1 MGEWGSGGVGE
12 ISLKISVEL
21 FLLIPLL
28 FPPSPTLLFPPP
40 PFPHSPPP
48 PPSLT
53 MATTERK
60 PLLLDFEKPLAE
72 LETRIDQIRELAE
85 ENGVDVSSQIRQLET
100 RAMQLRQEIFGSLSP
115 FQRLQLARHPRRP
128 STLDYIQAIS
138 DEWMELHGDRGGYDD
153 SALIAGVGR
162 FGGQPVVMLGHQKG
176 RDTKDNV
183 VRNFGM
189 ASPGGYRKAMRL
201 MEHANKFG
209 MPILT
214 FIDTPG
220 ALPNVE
226 AEHQGQ
232 GEAIA
237 YNLREMFRLDVPIIC
252 TVIGEGGSGGALG
265 IGVGDRL
272 LMFEHAVYT
281 VATPEACAAILWRDS
296 AQAPQAA
303 VALKITAWD
312 LKNLG
317 ILDTILP
324 EPIGGAHSE
333 PLKAATTLKQA
344 LLQALEELSRLTPK
358 ELKEMRY
365 QKFRK
370 IGIVA

>member
-1 MGEWGSGGVGE
+1 
-12 ISLKISVEL
+12 
-21 FLLIPLL
+21 
-28 FPPSPTLLFPPP
+28 
-40 PFPHSPPP
+40 
-48 PPSLT
+48 

-60 PLLLDFEKPLAE
+60 PLLLDFEKPLIE
-72 LETRIDQIRELAE
+72 LELRIEQIRELAAE
-85 ENGVDVSSQIRQLET
+85 QGVDVSGEIRQLEV
-100 RAMQLRQEIFGSLSP
+100 RAEELRQEIFSGLSP
-115 FQRLQLARHPRRP
+115 SQHLQLARHPRRP

-138 DEWMELHGDRGGYDD
+138 DEWMELHGDRKGSDD
-153 SALIAGVGR
+153 PALVGGVGR
-162 FGGQPVVMLGHQKG
+162 VAGRPVVMLGNQKG
-176 RDTKDNV
+176 RDTKDNIA
-183 VRNFGM
+183 RNFGM

-201 MEHANKFG
+201 MEHANRFG

-220 ALPNVE
+220 ALPTVA
-226 AEHQGQ
+226 AEQQGI

-252 TVIGEGGSGGALG
+252 TVIGEAFSGGAIG

-281 VATPEACAAILWRDS
+281 VITPEGCAAIVWKDAS
-296 AQAPQAA
+296 KAPQAA

-317 ILDTILP
+317 ILDHLLP
-324 EPIGGAHSE
+324 EPLGGAHSD
-333 PLKAATTLKQA
+333 PLAAATILKQA
-344 LLQALEELSRLTPK
+344 LVQNLEELTQLSSQERRQR
-358 ELKEMRY
+358 RY

-370 IGIVA
+370 IGVFNEGSI